1 MKIKRLLSFGSA
13 LVLSLSSLLFIN
25 LGHAFA
31 AVKTWS
37 GTAGDGKLAT
47 AGNWTGGVA
56 PVTGDSITF
65 PKNTGSSDVVLIN
78 DLGAG
83 VCINGITAQPN
94 DAGKFSGYIL
104 GGASLYIQ
112 GTYTGASSNGLTIV
126 NTTLCGNFTVAA
138 NSTLSFG
145 SYGNVGTL
153 AVTSYTVNLGGI
165 GATLASTSVITGTG
179 AMSGVDGSTLIFTV
193 DSPAYSGTINSA
205 GSVYLSSG
213 QAAGTGNIIMSGP
226 NGQFNVCTY
235 PAAVTIANNIT
246 VGGNYGINVQCLG
259 GSGTVSLNATLTGT
273 VTLSAN
279 TLASL
284 GGGDLNINGPLHGAF
299 TIAPAPGAPYTL
311 VVNSSDN
318 TSLTPNGTTGAP
330 AQTITVNSG
339 DNQPGSYVSIGTN
352 QTYVIDGVRGDTFVG
367 DKGTLMGTG
376 VVGNLSVVAGGIV
389 APGHSPGCLST
400 SNFTLDGTYQAEL
413 GGTVACS
420 GYDQLKVTGT
430 VTLGGTSPTTTI
442 LNTSIYGAF
451 KPAKGNVFT
460 IINND
465 GSDAVVGTFANL
477 AEGATFKV
485 GGNVF
490 KISYKGGDG
499 NDVTLTVL
507 TAAAPD
513 TGIAMITTHPA
524 ETFGITSLMAAG
536 IYLISRKQKAFLKK

>member
-1 MKIKRLLSFGSA
+1 
-13 LVLSLSSLLFIN
+13 
-25 LGHAFA
+25 
-31 AVKTWS
+31 
-37 GTAGDGKLAT
+37 
-47 AGNWTGGVA
+47 
-56 PVTGDSITF
+56 
-65 PKNTGSSDVVLIN
+65 
-78 DLGAG
+78 
-83 VCINGITAQPN
+83 
-94 DAGKFSGYIL
+94 
-104 GGASLYIQ
+104 
-112 GTYTGASSNGLTIV
+112 
-126 NTTLCGNFTVAA
+126 
-138 NSTLSFG
+138 
-145 SYGNVGTL
+145 
-153 AVTSYTVNLGGI
+153 
-165 GATLASTSVITGTG
+165 
-179 AMSGVDGSTLIFTV
+179 
-193 DSPAYSGTINSA
+193 
-205 GSVYLSSG
+205 
-213 QAAGTGNIIMSGP
+213 
-226 NGQFNVCTY
+226 
-235 PAAVTIANNIT
+235 
-246 VGGNYGINVQCLG
+246 
-259 GSGTVSLNATLTGT
+259 
-273 VTLSAN
+273 
-279 TLASL
+279 
-284 GGGDLNINGPLHGAF
+284 
-299 TIAPAPGAPYTL
+299 
-311 VVNSSDN
+311 VNSSDN